1 MSELVSIFP
10 ENGKSHDGYMHR
22 LDLVSFQEHGSLL
35 GMGKRRYKKV
45 FFISYPLHHDYL
57 TLILTHLQQELS
69 RSHVLF
75 V

>member
-1 MSELVSIFP
+1 MSKHFYFFHFLMSELVSIFP

-45 FFISYPLHHDYL
+45 FFYIPSALP
-57 TLILTHLQQELS
+57 
-69 RSHVLF
+69 
-75 V
+75 